1 LSLVVDGLKH
11 LELNINDSINLTKYG
26 LENNLKIRK
35 YFLDYLFNYLLL
47 PYESP
52 AGKPTTASAQA
63 TEATTTTSEIPSCMS
78 EKVYKQFKNDVNLQD
93 IEELE
98 QVPSKVDNRKY

>member
-1 LSLVVDGLKH
+1 
-11 LELNINDSINLTKYG
+11 
-26 LENNLKIRK
+26 
-35 YFLDYLFNYLLL
+35 
-47 PYESP
+47 
-52 AGKPTTASAQA
+52 
-63 TEATTTTSEIPSCMS
+63 MS